1 VKLAWKDELK
11 RIVSE
16 YLEKVKILLAQP
28 SDYRS
33 DTVPAEPLIEGK
45 DFQMHGAGGVS

>member
-1 VKLAWKDELK
+1 MKLAWKDELK

-45 DFQMHGAGGVS
+45 DFQMHGA